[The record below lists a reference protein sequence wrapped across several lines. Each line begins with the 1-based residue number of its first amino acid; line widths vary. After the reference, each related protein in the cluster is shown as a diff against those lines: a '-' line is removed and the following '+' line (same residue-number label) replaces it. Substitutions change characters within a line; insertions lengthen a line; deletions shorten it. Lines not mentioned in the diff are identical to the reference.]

1 MKTSYIFKNLKAFA
15 FLFALSAFVSSCTEK
30 IDIKL
35 DEGYTRL
42 IVEGTITTDT
52 TAHTISLSHT
62 TSYYYSEPAPGVTG
76 ATVTLSDGEAE
87 ITLAETEPG
96 IYQTPAD
103 YYGIPGRTYRLNIIL
118 DSPISGEDTYTAS
131 SYMFPGVKLDSIK
144 AAYHDDWG
152 EEGFYELQCYVLDPP
167 STDFYQFKTYKNG
180 VLITD
185 TLSKVLITDDRFYN
199 GNYTNGIGIGFLDQS
214 KPKEKVAT
222 NDRLSVQTSRITEEY
237 FNFVTELQI
246 QSGYQTPLFS
256 GPPANIKGNISNG
269 AVGFFAAYPVSYAH
283 TLVSEN

>member
-1 MKTSYIFKNLKAFA
+1 MKTSYIFKNLKAFT
-15 FLFALSAFVSSCTEK
+15 FLTALSVSVISCTEK

-35 DEGYTRL
+35 DEGFTRL

-62 TSYYYSEPAPGVTG
+62 TSYYYSEPAPRVTG
-76 ATVTLSDGEAE
+76 ATLTLNDGESE

-96 IYQTPAD
+96 IYQTPDD
-103 YYGIPGRTYRLNIIL
+103 YFGIPGRTYRLNIAL
-118 DSPISGEDTYTAS
+118 ASPMSGGDTYTAS
-131 SYMFPGVKLDSIK
+131 SYMYPVIALDSVK
-144 AAYHDDWG
+144 AAYHDEWG

-167 STDFYQFKTYKNG
+167 TTDFYQFKIYKNDI
-180 VLITD
+180 LITD
-185 TLSKVLITDDRFYN
+185 TLNKVLITDDRFYN
-199 GNYTNGIGIGFLDQS
+199 GNYTNGIGVGYLDQS
-214 KPKEKVAT
+214 KPLEKVMPGDKLT
-222 NDRLSVQTSRITEEY
+222 VQTSRITGEY

-269 AVGFFAAYPVSYAH
+269 AIGYFATYPVSYTH
-283 TLVSEN
+283 TQVSEY